1 MSGQRWRARIAA
13 LCVAAGVLTVLLS
26 PQPAQTEA
34 SWTDPEVAQGT
45 FTAITVPPPGTGGS
59 CVIVGSLLNLL
70 NSQLSVK
77 WTLPAGHTT
86 SNMRISY
93 TGSGG
98 VVPVVDTLL
107 GSNLKTT
114 ESAGVYTTTLKGALL
129 NAVLGGTRVISV
141 HTLDASGWVS
151 DSRTVTG
158 VWPALALDTATCTD
172 SVTPK
177 PS

>member
-1 MSGQRWRARIAA
+1 M
-13 LCVAAGVLTVLLS
+13 
-26 PQPAQTEA
+26 
-34 SWTDPEVAQGT
+34 
-45 FTAITVPPPGTGGS
+45 
-59 CVIVGSLLNLL
+59 IVGSLLNLL

-77 WTLPAGHTT
+77 WTLPAGYTT

-158 VWPALALDTATCTD
+158 VWPALDLDTATCTY